1 MATSATTIKST
12 PIAGRVTGVP
22 GPPAATV
29 ASHATAAECSAKV
42 TTDSHVA
49 KYGRQSCGRDPAHTH
64 YLLRCLSF
72 LPLEDAVLFRL
83 AAEENFKMRKT
94 LLAVAAIAGTMSSA
108 AYAADR
114 EIKVDDRLDAS
125 ADTLVDMMHAADK
138 GIPQDLMNKA
148 HCVVVVPGMKKAG
161 FIFGAKYGRGFATC
175 RRSGG
180 SGWSAPA
187 AMRVEGGSVG
197 FQIGASETDV
207 VLLVMNDGGMKHLLS
222 DKFTI
227 GGEAT
232 AAAGP
237 IGRDTTAQT
246 DAMLNAEMLSYSRS
260 RGLFA
265 GISLE
270 GATLRPDEETNR
282 ELYGRNATNRE
293 ILTGDFKTPAVAEK
307 FKHALNRES
316 ASR

>member
-1 MATSATTIKST
+1 MRNTLTVILAMAGAMGSA
-12 PIAGRVTGVP
+12 V
-22 GPPAATV
+22 
-29 ASHATAAECSAKV
+29 
-42 TTDSHVA
+42 
-49 KYGRQSCGRDPAHTH
+49 
-64 YLLRCLSF
+64 F
-72 LPLEDAVLFRL
+72 
-83 AAEENFKMRKT
+83 
-94 LLAVAAIAGTMSSA
+94 
-108 AYAADR
+108 AADR

-125 ADTLVDMMHAADK
+125 ADTLADMMHAADK

-148 HCVVVVPGMKKAG
+148 RCVVVIPGMKKAG
-161 FIFGAKYGRGFATC
+161 FIFGGKYGRGFAAC
-175 RRSGG
+175 RHAGG

-197 FQIGASETDV
+197 FQIGGSETDV

-222 DKFTI
+222 DKFTV

-237 IGRDTTAQT
+237 VGRDASAET
-246 DAMLNAEMLSYSRS
+246 DAMLNAEMLSYSRA

-282 ELYGRNATNRE
+282 ELYGRSATNRE
-293 ILTGDFKTPAVAEK
+293 ILTGDFKTPASAEK

-316 ASR
+316 PVRN